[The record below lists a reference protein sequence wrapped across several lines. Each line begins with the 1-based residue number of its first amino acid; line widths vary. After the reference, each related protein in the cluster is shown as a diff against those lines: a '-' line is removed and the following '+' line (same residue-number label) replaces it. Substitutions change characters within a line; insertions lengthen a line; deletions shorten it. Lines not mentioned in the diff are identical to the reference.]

1 MPVSQVLEVVI
12 GVVFVWFLLSMAV
25 SAVNQAFAWLTRVRA
40 KLLWHSLAGLFEQE
54 VKAPDARLRTLF
66 WRMPAGRDDHRPI
79 SDTEPSATSRA
90 RANVAARAPEPPGG
104 LQGLYEILIERVPDS
119 APKSYRSRISAVPR
133 RAVSDALLRL
143 AETTVTKASLLAAAP
158 ADGALTPFVA
168 GLPDGVLT
176 RGDAGVSADGG
187 ATVAAVP
194 SELSADFDRAWADAE
209 RLVTVEDLEALVTGD
224 GALARTLRRIR
235 ETAAPE
241 AMVQQAR
248 DEIERWFDTSM
259 QALSRFYQRQNR
271 KIAAVV
277 AVPIVL
283 FTSADSVGLFQR
295 LWNDQDRAAAA
306 SSQAAAWVAQ
316 PLERAG
322 GTEGIDIGAVCAR
335 VADAGSASAAAEPD
349 ITADAISVE
358 EAVDEAR
365 RRLAC
370 ASELVGSTDLVKVIG
385 PAGLWREV
393 REDGRV
399 GYGFPG
405 RLVTWGALLFG
416 ASFWFDVLRRLVG
429 WRGSASQ
436 GGSGPDG

>member
-25 SAVNQAFAWLTRVRA
+25 SAVNQAFSWLTRVRA

-90 RANVAARAPEPPGG
+90 RGNVAARAPEPPGG

-143 AETTVTKASLLAAAP
+143 AETTVTKASLLGAASP
-158 ADGALTPFVA
+158 SDGALVQFVQ
-168 GLPDGVLT
+168 GLPDGVLN
-176 RGDAGVSADGG
+176 RGEAGISSDG
-187 ATVAAVP
+187 ATVTVVP
-194 SELSADFDRAWADAE
+194 PELSAAFDRAWADAE

-224 GALARTLRRIR
+224 GALARTLRRIG

-241 AMVQQAR
+241 ARVQQAR

-259 QALSRFYQRQNR
+259 QALSGFYQRQNR

-295 LWNDQDRAAAA
+295 LWTDQDRAAAA
-306 SSQAAAWVAQ
+306 TSQAAAWVAQ
-316 PLERAG
+316 PLEQAG
-322 GTEGIDIGAVCAR
+322 GTEGIDIDQMCAR
-335 VADAGSASAAAEPD
+335 VASTDTATTTAPPDASADE
-349 ITADAISVE
+349 ISVG

-370 ASELVGSTDLVKVIG
+370 ASELVGSTDLVTVIG
-385 PAGLWREV
+385 PVGLWREM

-399 GYGFPG
+399 GYGLPG
-405 RLVTWGALLFG
+405 RMLTWGALLFG

-429 WRGSASQ
+429 WRGPAGR

>member
-25 SAVNQAFAWLTRVRA
+25 SAVNQAFSWLTRVRA

-90 RANVAARAPEPPGG
+90 RGNVAARAPEPPGG

-119 APKSYRSRISAVPR
+119 APKSYRSRISAMPR

-143 AETTVTKASLLAAAP
+143 AETTVTRASLLAVVP
-158 ADGALTPFVA
+158 ADGALTEFVD

-176 RGDAGVSADGG
+176 RGDAGVATAGAP
-187 ATVAAVP
+187 ATVVP
-194 SELSADFDRAWADAE
+194 TALTADFDRAWAEAE
-209 RLVTVEDLEALVTGD
+209 RLVTVEDLEAIVTGD

-241 AMVQQAR
+241 ARVQQAR

-277 AVPIVL
+277 AIPIVL

-295 LWNDQDRAAAA
+295 LWTDQDRAAAA

-322 GTEGIDIGAVCAR
+322 GTEGIDIDAVCAR
-335 VADAGSASAAAEPD
+335 VADGAAASTGAEPG
-349 ITADAISVE
+349 TAADVTSVE
-358 EAVDEAR
+358 DAVDEAR

-370 ASELVGSTDLVKVIG
+370 ASELVGSTDLLKVIG
-385 PAGLWREV
+385 PVGLWREMH
-393 REDGRV
+393 EDGRV
-399 GYGFPG
+399 GYGVPG
-405 RLVTWGALLFG
+405 RMLTWGALLFG

-429 WRGSASQ
+429 WKAPAAR